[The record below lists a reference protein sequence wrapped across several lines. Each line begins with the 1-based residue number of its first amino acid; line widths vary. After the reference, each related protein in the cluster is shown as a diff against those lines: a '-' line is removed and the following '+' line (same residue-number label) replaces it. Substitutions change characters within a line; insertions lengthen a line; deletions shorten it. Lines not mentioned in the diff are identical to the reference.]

1 LKKLNPKS
9 FGISRLRVSLPKLNQ
24 IFYLKIFP
32 NFQNPIK
39 LSNLSNLKNLNS
51 IGDPF
56 KDLGFIFPISDGTLL
71 LKLVLHGKFPNSD
84 KSKNSQNLNIL
95 KPPYSIK
102 ANPRFN
108 P

>member
-1 LKKLNPKS
+1 
-9 FGISRLRVSLPKLNQ
+9 
-24 IFYLKIFP
+24 
-32 NFQNPIK
+32 
-39 LSNLSNLKNLNS
+39 LKNLNS

-108 P
+108 PSSLAHFSRNSGQPIKTKKILQTRNEKEAKKFIR